1 MAQKRIFE
9 IRTPRGTVYQTR
21 TANGKVIAHLEWEPG
36 FGPSVSQGFQR
47 AQEVVDSECLRYMK
61 SLTPKRSG
69 YLINSATLGTVIGS
83 GKIEYLAPYAR
94 RQYYE
99 NSGKTDPTGNRGKLW
114 FERMKAAHLE
124 DIRKGAANFVA
135 NR

>member
-21 TANGKVIAHLEWEPG
+21 TANGKLTAHLEWEPE
-36 FGPSVSQGFQR
+36 FGPSASQGFQH
-47 AQEVVDSECLRYMK
+47 AQEFVDSECLRYMDL
-61 SLTPKRSG
+61 LTPRRTG
-69 YLINSATLGTVIGS
+69 YMIKSATLGTVIGS
-83 GKIEYLAPYAR
+83 GEIEYLAPYAR

-99 NSGKTDPTGNRGKLW
+99 NKGGSGGQRGKLW